1 MRNFKKLF
9 FVFLMV
15 LAMVFVVAC
24 GEKEDE
30 KTPTPD
36 QPVEP
41 TPEDPTQPVEPT
53 PEQPDPVEPED
64 IILVVNGVEYEGG
77 ATIEIEALSEIK
89 LEFKYLPADKPV
101 LEGVDISSSNES
113 VLTVDADGN
122 MKALEVGM
130 AYIELASLW
139 AEVYKTYYVN
149 VTPKYYAP
157 ESIAIDAKWTE
168 IEVGEK
174 FVLTAA
180 VTPAEASQEVKW
192 SSSNESVIVIDE
204 KTGALEAV
212 AQGEAK
218 LIATSAEKEE
228 VKAEVTIKVGA
239 AREVDT
245 TKVLMIPV
253 MEERTYEYEGVTY
266 YKDRNLFS
274 NVTDAV
280 KAVAAGGTIVFL
292 AGEYEVLE
300 PTTVDKTITFV
311 GPNADKLVS
320 EEREPEANVNVQ
332 SGTHT
337 PFIIEAENVVF
348 NGLGLGVTSGIQ
360 GVLFEIN
367 DNAKNISVKSCHLYK
382 LNTIIRTYN
391 DGGTKLLGKWEVSNC
406 HITELVQFIAWV
418 KDVDDVSQFEGIDV
432 LNNKIYQGT
441 GNVAVNGIISVR
453 TTKEHVY
460 VNFKYNE
467 IDFTDYS
474 WASFVAWVKG
484 GMFNVRYNVFKNM
497 NVALFGNVMT
507 SNVNVSNNIF
517 LDAEGNVVAE
527 PDLGVGI
534 VGKDNY
540 ESLDAYYE
548 GLKNPIVDVLPEL
561 PEPSEP
567 EPDDP
572 EQPEQPEKPKNEFDK
587 FAEEMVALFNSPE
600 ETDKSETTQAG
611 FQGSSHPNIKYVF
624 DDAETLA
631 KYKWFFEFAL
641 SEYTRALNEG
651 IFTETDQNNC
661 YKELKAMLEGMIAGD
676 TTAVSGSYPEGR
688 SCFRQF
694 IHEVINAN
702 DSANVGHTTYDTF
715 VYDYDTDLEA
725 RARFLAAYAA
735 NNYTDDDYLQ
745 AFADEMVALFNSP
758 EESDKKET
766 TQNEFQGTTHP
777 NVKYVFDDAE
787 TLAKY
792 KWLLEYILAEYTAA
806 CQANGL
812 TTLAS
817 GAPIESMNTM
827 LEAMIAGDTAAI
839 SGADYADARSCLR
852 QFIHLLINAKNPSHN
867 GGTAAYNP
875 YCVDYAAN
883 AEKLAGF
890 IELYKANK

>member
-1 MRNFKKLF
+1 MMFA
-9 FVFLMV
+9 
-15 LAMVFVVAC
+15 LAFVVAC
-24 GEKEDE
+24 GDKEDE

-36 QPVEP
+36 QPVEPTPEDPTQPVEPTPEDPTQPVEP

-300 PTTVDKTITFV
+300 PTTVDKTI
-311 GPNADKLVS
+311 
-320 EEREPEANVNVQ
+320 
-332 SGTHT
+332 
-337 PFIIEAENVVF
+337 
-348 NGLGLGVTSGIQ
+348 
-360 GVLFEIN
+360 
-367 DNAKNISVKSCHLYK
+367 
-382 LNTIIRTYN
+382 
-391 DGGTKLLGKWEVSNC
+391 
-406 HITELVQFIAWV
+406 
-418 KDVDDVSQFEGIDV
+418 
-432 LNNKIYQGT
+432 
-441 GNVAVNGIISVR
+441 
-453 TTKEHVY
+453 KE
-460 VNFKYNE
+460 
-467 IDFTDYS
+467 
-474 WASFVAWVKG
+474 
-484 GMFNVRYNVFKNM
+484 
-497 NVALFGNVMT
+497 
-507 SNVNVSNNIF
+507 
-517 LDAEGNVVAE
+517 
-527 PDLGVGI
+527 
-534 VGKDNY
+534 
-540 ESLDAYYE
+540 
-548 GLKNPIVDVLPEL
+548 
-561 PEPSEP
+561 
-567 EPDDP
+567 
-572 EQPEQPEKPKNEFDK
+572 
-587 FAEEMVALFNSPE
+587 
-600 ETDKSETTQAG
+600 
-611 FQGSSHPNIKYVF
+611 
-624 DDAETLA
+624 
-631 KYKWFFEFAL
+631 
-641 SEYTRALNEG
+641 
-651 IFTETDQNNC
+651 
-661 YKELKAMLEGMIAGD
+661 KE
-676 TTAVSGSYPEGR
+676 
-688 SCFRQF
+688 
-694 IHEVINAN
+694 
-702 DSANVGHTTYDTF
+702 
-715 VYDYDTDLEA
+715 
-725 RARFLAAYAA
+725 
-735 NNYTDDDYLQ
+735 
-745 AFADEMVALFNSP
+745 
-758 EESDKKET
+758 
-766 TQNEFQGTTHP
+766 
-777 NVKYVFDDAE
+777 
-787 TLAKY
+787 
-792 KWLLEYILAEYTAA
+792 
-806 CQANGL
+806 
-812 TTLAS
+812 
-817 GAPIESMNTM
+817 
-827 LEAMIAGDTAAI
+827 
-839 SGADYADARSCLR
+839 
-852 QFIHLLINAKNPSHN
+852 
-867 GGTAAYNP
+867 
-875 YCVDYAAN
+875 
-883 AEKLAGF
+883 
-890 IELYKANK
+890 